1 MKLKYIKPDMDR
13 IITSYEKLLTD
24 LNKAKTIDKQLNI
37 IEKINEIRDDFFS
50 MEWLSCINYFLNVTD
65 KYFIEQEAFFAKNK
79 PIMENLKLKYY
90 QALLA
95 SPFKE
100 ELKEKIGNKVF
111 QIADLE
117 VRLLSNET
125 NEQVASEKKLTNK
138 YSDLT
143 TSIKVNFDNQEMSL
157 TKLNKYIVSDDQK
170 VRIDANNI
178 KKEAL
183 LVKEQEIDKILS
195 DLIEVRTSLAH
206 KLGFNSYTEV
216 GYIKMRRLGYDVN
229 DITKFRQNIAKYVVP
244 FVLKLK
250 EKQRQ
255 ELGVEKLKYYDNP
268 ILFKDGNPVPLG
280 DSKFLVNQALKMYKK
295 ISPEIYNTFKMMVD
309 KELMDLDIKP
319 NKFNIGITTYIPK
332 YQVPIFISNFNNTSY
347 DVCVLIHEFGHSFQL
362 FSSRHLK
369 YYENWWPTFDTCE
382 IHSQGM
388 ELLTLPYMNYFFDT
402 PQKYVYEKL
411 FTTCSDFCFQCLVD
425 EFQHEIYDHPNW
437 TNFERKKCWQKL
449 DKIYRPWMDY
459 SDNEYLNNGNGY
471 QLISHIFQNPFY
483 YIDYALSNSVALQL
497 YLLSLDN
504 VNKGWD
510 KYIQLCKLGG
520 KYTFLEIINKNNLKS
535 PFDDN
540 YFKEIVEKFND
551 YLNK

>member
-1 MKLKYIKPDMDR
+1 MKLKYIKPDMDK

-295 ISPEIYNTFKMMVD
+295 ISPEIYNTFK
-309 KELMDLDIKP
+309 
-319 NKFNIGITTYIPK
+319 TY
-332 YQVPIFISNFNNTSY
+332 
-347 DVCVLIHEFGHSFQL
+347 
-362 FSSRHLK
+362 
-369 YYENWWPTFDTCE
+369 
-382 IHSQGM
+382 
-388 ELLTLPYMNYFFDT
+388 
-402 PQKYVYEKL
+402 
-411 FTTCSDFCFQCLVD
+411 
-425 EFQHEIYDHPNW
+425 
-437 TNFERKKCWQKL
+437 
-449 DKIYRPWMDY
+449 
-459 SDNEYLNNGNGY
+459 
-471 QLISHIFQNPFY
+471 
-483 YIDYALSNSVALQL
+483 
-497 YLLSLDN
+497 
-504 VNKGWD
+504 
-510 KYIQLCKLGG
+510 
-520 KYTFLEIINKNNLKS
+520 
-535 PFDDN
+535 
-540 YFKEIVEKFND
+540 
-551 YLNK
+551 